1 VATVLLILPLGCGH
15 GSAFERLPVGG
26 TVSLAGGEKLNGT
39 ITFLPVDG
47 TQGPAAIASLVNGE
61 YQFNRND
68 GPAAGPQRVIVNKAI
83 SKKLMLESRGKAA
96 PPEQAAGGP
105 PKTEWQKSVDLKAE
119 GPYRCDFQLD

>member
-1 VATVLLILPLGCGH
+1 VATVLLILPPGCGR

-61 YQFNRND
+61 YQFNRHN
-68 GPAAGPQRVIVNKAI
+68 GPAAGPQRVIVNKTI
-83 SKKLMLESRGKAA
+83 SKKSIMDSRGKA
-96 PPEQAAGGP
+96 PSGQAAGGP
-105 PKTEWQKSVDLKAE
+105 QKIEWKQSADLKAE
-119 GPYRCDFQLD
+119 GPYRCDFKLD